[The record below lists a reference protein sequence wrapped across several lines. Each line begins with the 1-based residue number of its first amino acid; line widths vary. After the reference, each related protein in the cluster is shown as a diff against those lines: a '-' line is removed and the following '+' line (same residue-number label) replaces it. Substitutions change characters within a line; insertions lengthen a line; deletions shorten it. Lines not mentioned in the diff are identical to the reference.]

1 MWHSGLRFIIP
12 VRIRYNKIISL
23 VTGVIVD
30 LSEKI
35 LSRLKLRQ
43 LRVIVAIEDFSSL
56 KGAAEFLGLSQPTVT
71 KTVQE
76 LEADFVIKLFDRT
89 NRGVIATNYGVALTK
104 HARLIL
110 AQVKHAGEELSDVA
124 AGLGGRV
131 AIGTLVAAAASV
143 VPRGHCHVKRSDFD

>member
-12 VRIRYNKIISL
+12 VRIRYNKITSL

-56 KGAAEFLGLSQPTVT
+56 KGAAEILGLSQPAVT

-76 LEADFVIKLFDRT
+76 LEADFAIKLFDRT
-89 NRGVIATNYGVALTK
+89 NRRVIATNSATRSPAAPKFFYSPANPP
-104 HARLIL
+104 
-110 AQVKHAGEELSDVA
+110 AQRTNS
-124 AGLGGRV
+124 
-131 AIGTLVAAAASV
+131 
-143 VPRGHCHVKRSDFD
+143 P